1 MTTVARVNKKFGS
14 EGEVILSLYTDF
26 PEDFNPAQDALL
38 AEIDGLVVPLYCD
51 RFERRGRS
59 GALVRFADLESER
72 RVEELLGRELSMDLQ
87 PEELDEEEFYLEDL
101 IGFTAEVQVAGSR
114 EKRFGELIDFYDSE
128 ANPLFEVR
136 LDGQERLIPAVE
148 EFIAAIDFEGRKVKF
163 VLPEGLLEL

>member
-1 MTTVARVNKKFGS
+1 M
-14 EGEVILSLYTDF
+14 LSLYTDF

-38 AEIDGLVVPLYCD
+38 AEIDGLMVPLYCD

-72 RVEELLGRELSMDLQ
+72 RVEELLGRELSMALQ
-87 PEELDEEEFYLEDL
+87 PEEHDDEFYLEDL
-101 IGFTAEVQVAGSR
+101 IGFAAEVQVVGTR
-114 EKRFGELIDFYDSE
+114 ERRSGELIDFYDSE
-128 ANPLFEVR
+128 ANPLFEVL